1 MDRFC
6 FIHSLFF
13 ENLKSGTNE
22 TNCRHKIE
30 NIFAKDFLIIPVN
43 IKNYHWV
50 LVVVCHPKNFISGIS
65 IVLDKCNGESIE
77 KVKNESAT
85 YILYFDSLI
94 GNKSSPILQRRLRG
108 ISRKVIY
115 FLKREARRLNLPGIN
130 KLNSIEENGSL
141 RKTMIPIL
149 PVMSSK

>member
-13 ENLKSGTNE
+13 ENFTSGTNE
-22 TNCRHKIE
+22 TNRRHKIE

-43 IKNYHWV
+43 IKRNHWV
-50 LVVVCHPKNFISGIS
+50 LAVVCHPKHFISGIG
-65 IVLDKCNGESIE
+65 IVLDKCKRESIE
-77 KVKNESAT
+77 KVKNKSAT

-94 GNKSSPILQRRLRG
+94 EEKSSKKLQKRLKG
-108 ISRKVIY
+108 ISRQVIY
-115 FLKREARRLNLPGIN
+115 FLTREANRLKIPCIN
-130 KLNSIEENGSL
+130 KLNSIDTKSL
-141 RKTMIPIL
+141 RETIIPIL